1 MPLVAYRRSVI
12 TTDTAEAMRKLEQAL
27 AQVGGARLE
36 YKGVRK
42 EESSWEHTENW
53 PGPTD
58 QAPDRSM
65 RPTGREVYLRVV
77 SEHLDKQEALN
88 LLWAKAVPLGFMPW
102 NRYPTTGPGA
112 TCFHY
117 FGEWKQIL
125 EFLHGNGE
133 GEYAWPSVCCAAQ
146 LEVGT
151 WEGGR
156 AVEREVQALLTMVGF
171 PCGPI
176 DGIIG
181 PRTASSLKAMGLLG
195 KTMVEALPVLR
206 SLRKALRQSKENRP
220 AKKKQLF
227 LSVPP
232 GSSAQVY
239 TSGGVAAT
247 QSPAGY
253 AITHTEAGK
262 LILLLGD

>member
-1 MPLVAYRRSVI
+1 MPLVAYRRSVV
-12 TTDTAEAMRKLEQAL
+12 TPDTAEAMRKLEQAL
-27 AQVGGARLE
+27 HQVGGVRLV
-36 YKGVRK
+36 YKGVRR
-42 EESSWEHTENW
+42 EESSWAHTEDW

-65 RPTGREVYLRVV
+65 RPTGREVYLQVV
-77 SEHLDKQEALN
+77 SEHLNKQEALN

-117 FGEWKQIL
+117 FGKWKQIL

-133 GEYAWPSVCCAAQ
+133 GEHAWSSACCAAQ

-151 WEGGR
+151 WEGDR
-156 AVEREVQALLTMVGF
+156 PVEREVQALLTLVGF

-176 DGIIG
+176 DGVIG
-181 PRTASSLKAMGLLG
+181 PRTATSLKAMGLLG
-195 KTMVEALPVLR
+195 KTMVECLPALR
-206 SLRKALRQSKENRP
+206 SLQGALARSKENRP
-220 AKKKQLF
+220 AKKRQFF

-232 GSSAQVY
+232 GALVQAY
-239 TSGGVAAT
+239 TSGGVVAT
-247 QSPAGY
+247 QTPAGY
-253 AITHTEAGK
+253 AITHTESGK
-262 LILLLGD
+262 LILLFGD